1 MPAVKAFAAMFAA
14 FALVS
19 CANGPDGG
27 PRQDSGAVLGAITGG
42 LLGAS
47 MGNSAG
53 SSVAGAVIGATA
65 GGIIGG
71 AMGANLD
78 ERDRQRAYAAE
89 MQALEYGEP
98 GAPIGWR
105 GQNAS
110 RRGTVVPGAYYETRG
125 TRCRAYT
132 HTIYIDNQPQTA
144 RSTACR
150 NPDGSWSPVG

>member
-1 MPAVKAFAAMFAA
+1 MPRAHAAVAVFAA
-14 FALVS
+14 FALAS

-27 PRQDSGAVLGAITGG
+27 PRQESGTVLGAITGG
-42 LLGAS
+42 ILGAS
-47 MGNSAG
+47 TGNSAG
-53 SSVAGAVIGATA
+53 SALAGAVIGATA

-71 AMGANLD
+71 ALGANLD

-105 GQNAS
+105 GQSAG
-110 RRGTVVPGAYYETRG
+110 RHGTVVPGAYYETRG

-132 HTIYIDNQPQTA
+132 HTIYVDGQPQTA